1 VKTYVTLEYNLEG
14 KLIEENG
21 ETNDHGE
28 YIYDN
33 LNGYKYV
40 DVTYDTFKYVR
51 KNPTAAATKIKI
63 GFKTCRFAQYPT
75 GKAVMPS
82 VLEELLNSRK
92 ATKKQMAKEKDPFM
106 KNILD
111 KRQLSIKLT
120 ANSLYG
126 GTGAKTSSF
135 YEKDVA
141 ASTTATGRKLLIYAR
156 RIIEEVYGNTIC
168 ESKQYGKVRSRAK
181 YIYGDTDSVFFCF
194 YFEELDGTPIKNK
207 KALELTIE
215 LAQEAGELATKFL
228 KYPHDLEYE
237 KTFWPFCLLSKK
249 RYCGMLYELNPEKCK
264 RKLFLKEEIMHPL

>member
-1 VKTYVTLEYNLEG
+1 MPTIQKTDDGYEGAIVLPPKCDLYMEDPVACVDYSSLYPSSMISENLCHSSKVWTKEYNLEG
-14 KLIEENG
+14 KLIKENG

-75 GKAVMPS
+75 GKAVMIS

-92 ATKKQMAKEKDPFM
+92 ATKKQMAKEKDPLQ

-141 ASTTATGRKLLIYAR
+141 ASTTATEENFHLCTTHYR
-156 RIIEEVYGNTIC
+156 RSLRNTIS
-168 ESKQYGKVRSRAK
+168 ESS
-181 YIYGDTDSVFFCF
+181 
-194 YFEELDGTPIKNK
+194 
-207 KALELTIE
+207 
-215 LAQEAGELATKFL
+215 
-228 KYPHDLEYE
+228 HYE
-237 KTFWPFCLLSKK
+237 KLEVEQNIFMVILIPYSSAFT
-249 RYCGMLYELNPEKCK
+249 
-264 RKLFLKEEIMHPL
+264 LKN